1 VEEGLIE
8 ARNTISSTVNSNEE
22 ATITTMRTLV
32 VFLLIV
38 NITSAFNVFA
48 PISSP
53 TTTSPT
59 SKHINTIDESSNAN
73 QNDPPERTIMN
84 RRSLLMG
91 LLAVG
96 TASTLGTG
104 GPSMVVRAEDIIP
117 ATATTPVTDVESV
130 YFGVGCFWHIQHEFI
145 VAERE
150 LLGRSDRE
158 LTAFTGYAGGTAA
171 DSFGR
176 VCYHNFQ
183 NVADY
188 GKYGHG
194 EVVGMKLPTDK
205 IVDFAKVYFS
215 LYNPKTLGK

>member
-1 VEEGLIE
+1 
-8 ARNTISSTVNSNEE
+8 
-22 ATITTMRTLV
+22 MRTLV
-32 VFLLIV
+32 VFVLVSIV
-38 NITSAFNVFA
+38 NITCAFNLFSA
-48 PISSP
+48 R
-53 TTTSPT
+53 TTSPAVAAT
-59 SKHINTIDESSNAN
+59 LKASSNHDE
-73 QNDPPERTIMN
+73 QTETTTTVMN
-84 RRSLLMG
+84 RRSILMS

-96 TASTLGTG
+96 TASTLGIG
-104 GPSMVVRAEDIIP
+104 GPSMIVQAENTVPAVV
-117 ATATTPVTDVESV
+117 ATTDLESV

-150 LLGRSDRE
+150 LLGRSDRQ

-194 EVVGMKLPTDK
+194 EVVGMKLPTDN
-205 IVDFAKVYFS
+205 IVNFAKLYFS
-215 LYNPKTLGK
+215 LYDPKTLGKYMNNIILLVKLILYFASFF

>member
-1 VEEGLIE
+1 MIVKHSNNE
-8 ARNTISSTVNSNEE
+8 VN
-22 ATITTMRTLV
+22 AMMRSLLYQFV
-32 VFLLIV
+32 VFGLIV
-38 NITSAFNVFA
+38 NITGAFHFFT
-48 PISSP
+48 STP
-53 TTTSPT
+53 TKTTS
-59 SKHINTIDESSNAN
+59 INSSFDESSN
-73 QNDPPERTIMN
+73 QETQIETTTTSIMN

-91 LLAVG
+91 LLAAG
-96 TASTLGTG
+96 TASTLGTTT
-104 GPSMVVRAEDIIP
+104 MIARAED
-117 ATATTPVTDVESV
+117 TAVAPQLVPVNLESV
-130 YFGVGCFWHIQHEFI
+130 YFGVGCFWHIQHEFV

-158 LTAFTGYAGGTAA
+158 LTAFTGYAGGTVA

-215 LYNPKTLGK
+215 LYNPKTLGMCFCCVRVFFL

>member
-1 VEEGLIE
+1 
-8 ARNTISSTVNSNEE
+8 
-22 ATITTMRTLV
+22 
-32 VFLLIV
+32 
-38 NITSAFNVFA
+38 
-48 PISSP
+48 
-53 TTTSPT
+53 
-59 SKHINTIDESSNAN
+59 
-73 QNDPPERTIMN
+73 
-84 RRSLLMG
+84 MG
-91 LLAVG
+91 IG
-96 TASTLGTG
+96 S
-104 GPSMVVRAEDIIP
+104 PSMIARAED
-117 ATATTPVTDVESV
+117 AVAETASPVTTPVTNLESV
-130 YFGVGCFWHIQHEFI
+130 YFGVGCFWHIQHEFV

-183 NVADY
+183 GVADY

-215 LYNPKTLGK
+215 LFNPKTLGKCVLCFIACSILSLLASFSNDNFFSLIY

>member
-1 VEEGLIE
+1 
-8 ARNTISSTVNSNEE
+8 
-22 ATITTMRTLV
+22 MRTLFVFISV
-32 VFLLIV
+32 VKV
-38 NITSAFNVFA
+38 TCAFNL
-48 PISSP
+48 ISP
-53 TTTSPT
+53 TIPITTTTLNSVK
-59 SKHINTIDESSNAN
+59 SIDESSSDN
-73 QNDPPERTIMN
+73 QAKQTAMN

-91 LLAVG
+91 LMAIG
-96 TASTLGTG
+96 TAGTLGTG
-104 GPSMVVRAEDIIP
+104 GPSVMVRAEDTIPESTTITPP
-117 ATATTPVTDVESV
+117 ATGLESV
-130 YFGVGCFWHIQHEFI
+130 YFGVGCFWHIQHEFV

-158 LTAFTGYAGGTAA
+158 LTAFTGYAGGTAT

-183 NVADY
+183 SVADY

-215 LYNPKTLGK
+215 LYNPKTLGKHMIVCSFLCFMNTSLFPHSPAY